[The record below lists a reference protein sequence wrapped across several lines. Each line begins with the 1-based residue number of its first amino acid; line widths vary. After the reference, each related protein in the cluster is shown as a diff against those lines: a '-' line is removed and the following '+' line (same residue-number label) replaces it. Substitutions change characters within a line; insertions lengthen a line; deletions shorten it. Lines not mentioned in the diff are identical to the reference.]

1 MKNKTADEMFEEL
14 GYEDLSN
21 NIGFSC
27 ICLYGKYDKRI
38 GFYHDKTFDI
48 YNCIDG
54 TEYVTMQELKA
65 INKKVE
71 ELGWNE

>member
-21 NIGFSC
+21 NIVFGC

-38 GFYHDKTFDI
+38 GFYNDKTFDI